1 MLRTRILPIVFL
13 LLPLALMNTVPR
25 IATQEV
31 CGLSFAVVDND
42 GSTLSRRIIQR
53 VDASQYLTLTAVCPT
68 YREALAVVEQGQAD
82 LIIEIP
88 LHYERNVLLGVG
100 PQLGI
105 AANATNGMKGSMST
119 SYVTAI
125 TQDALYDFME
135 EQEAAISHRPMVSS
149 LFLYNPHLD
158 YRLYMVPAIFALIL
172 TLIVGFLPALNIV
185 GEKEH
190 GTIEQINVTPIS
202 NLEFIISKLVPYW
215 VVGIIM
221 AVIGLGAARSI
232 WGFSLVGSI
241 PLFFLFISLYSLL
254 ISAAGL
260 VVSNYSSNTQQAA
273 LTMYF
278 FLVIF
283 ILLSGLLTPIR
294 SMPEWAQW
302 LTLLNPMRYIIEAF
316 TSRVARYLTFVS
328 HSVIL
333 LSIPSCC
340 ASGPSGV
347 IRKMRR
353 GTTHFLRFAM
363 SFLYYCSS
371 LTSNLFIIC
380 GTQMAQI

>member
-1 MLRTRILPIVFL
+1 MSIRYLIAKEFRQMLRTRILPIVFL
-13 LLPLALMNTVPR
+13 LLPLVLMNMVPR

-31 CGLSFAVVDND
+31 RGLTFAVVDND
-42 GSTLSRRIIQR
+42 GSTLSHRLIQR
-53 VDASQYLTLTAVCPT
+53 VDASLYLSLSAVCHT
-68 YREALAVVEQGQAD
+68 YREALAIVEQGQAD
-82 LIIEIP
+82 LIVEIP
-88 LHYERNVLLGVG
+88 SHYERNVILRQG

-125 TQDALYDFME
+125 AQDVLYDFMD
-135 EQEAAISHRPMVSS
+135 EQGATTGPCPKLSS
-149 LFLYNPHLD
+149 LFLFNPHLD

-185 GEKEH
+185 GEKER

-202 NLEFIISKLVPYW
+202 KLEFIISKLVPYW
-215 VVGIIM
+215 VVGILM
-221 AVIGLGAARSI
+221 ALIGLGAARGI
-232 WGFSLVGSI
+232 WGFTPVGSI

-283 ILLSGLLTPIR
+283 IFMSGLLTPIR

-302 LTLLNPMRYIIEAF
+302 LTLLNPMRHLIEAF
-316 TSRVARYLTFVS
+316 RGIYIKGST
-328 HSVIL
+328 L
-333 LSIPSCC
+333 LDLRQPFYSLA
-340 ASGPSGV
+340 ASALLLCV
-347 IRKMRR
+347 WAIRSYKKN
-353 GTTHFLRFAM
+353 A
-363 SFLYYCSS
+363 
-371 LTSNLFIIC
+371 
-380 GTQMAQI
+380 

>member
-1 MLRTRILPIVFL
+1 MSIRYLIAKEFKQMLRMRLLPIVFL
-13 LLPLALMNTVPR
+13 LLPVALMNMVPR

-31 CGLSFAVVDND
+31 RGLSFAVVDND
-42 GSTLSRRIIQR
+42 GSTLSRRLIQR
-53 VDASQYLTLTAVCPT
+53 VDASQYLTLTDVCPS
-68 YREALAVVEQGQAD
+68 YREALAVVEQGRAD

-88 LHYERNVLLGVG
+88 LQYERNVLLGEG

-125 TQDALYDFME
+125 AQDVLYDYME
-135 EQEAAISHRPMVSS
+135 EQGAATMHRPTLSS
-149 LFLYNPHLD
+149 HFLFNPHLD

-185 GEKEH
+185 GEKER

-202 NLEFIISKLVPYW
+202 KLEFIISKLVPYW

-221 AVIGLGAARSI
+221 TLIGLGAARGI
-232 WGFSLVGSI
+232 WGFTPVGSI
-241 PLFFLFISLYSLL
+241 PLFFLFISLYCLL

-260 VVSNYSSNTQQAA
+260 VVSNYSSNTRQAA

-283 ILLSGLLTPIR
+283 ILMSGLLTPIR
-294 SMPEWAQW
+294 SMPGWAQW
-302 LTLLNPMRYIIEAF
+302 LTLLNPMRHLIESFRGIYIKGSTLLDLRQSF
-316 TSRVARYLTFVS
+316 YYLSAYTF
-328 HSVIL
+328 L
-333 LSIPSCC
+333 LCVW
-340 ASGPSGV
+340 A
-347 IRKMRR
+347 IRSYKKN
-353 GTTHFLRFAM
+353 A
-363 SFLYYCSS
+363 
-371 LTSNLFIIC
+371 
-380 GTQMAQI
+380 

>member
-1 MLRTRILPIVFL
+1 MSIRYLIAKEFKQMLRTRLLPIVFL
-13 LLPLALMNTVPR
+13 LLPVALMNMVPR

-31 CGLSFAVVDND
+31 RGLSFAVVDND
-42 GSTLSRRIIQR
+42 GSTLSRRLIQR
-53 VDASQYLTLTAVCPT
+53 VDASQYLTLTDVCPS
-68 YREALAVVEQGQAD
+68 YKEALAIVEQGRAD

-88 LHYERNVLLGVG
+88 LHYERNVLLGEG

-125 TQDALYDFME
+125 AQDVLYDFME
-135 EQEAAISHRPMVSS
+135 EQGAATMHRPALSS
-149 LFLYNPHLD
+149 HFLFNPHLD
-158 YRLYMVPAIFALIL
+158 YRLYMVPALFALIL

-202 NLEFIISKLVPYW
+202 KLEFIISKLVPYW

-221 AVIGLGAARSI
+221 AMIGLGAARSI
-232 WGFSLVGSI
+232 WGFSPVGSI
-241 PLFFLFISLYSLL
+241 PLFFLFISIYSLL

-283 ILLSGLLTPIR
+283 ILMSGLLTPIR

-316 TSRVARYLTFVS
+316 RGIYIKGSTLLDLRQPFCYLTVYTF
-328 HSVIL
+328 L
-333 LSIPSCC
+333 LCVW
-340 ASGPSGV
+340 A
-347 IRKMRR
+347 IRSYKKN
-353 GTTHFLRFAM
+353 A
-363 SFLYYCSS
+363 
-371 LTSNLFIIC
+371 
-380 GTQMAQI
+380 

>member
-1 MLRTRILPIVFL
+1 MSIRYLIAKEFKQMLRMRLLPIVFL
-13 LLPLALMNTVPR
+13 LLPVALMNMVPR

-31 CGLSFAVVDND
+31 RGLSFAVVDND
-42 GSTLSRRIIQR
+42 GSTLSRRLIQR
-53 VDASQYLTLTAVCPT
+53 VDASQYLTLTDVCPS
-68 YREALAVVEQGQAD
+68 YREALAVVEQGRAD

-88 LHYERNVLLGVG
+88 LQYERNVLLGEG

-125 TQDALYDFME
+125 AQDVLYDYME
-135 EQEAAISHRPMVSS
+135 EQGAVTMHRPTLSS
-149 LFLYNPHLD
+149 HFLFNPHLD

-185 GEKEH
+185 GEKER

-202 NLEFIISKLVPYW
+202 KLEFIISKLVPYW

-221 AVIGLGAARSI
+221 TLIGLGAARGI
-232 WGFSLVGSI
+232 WGFTPVGSI
-241 PLFFLFISLYSLL
+241 PLFFLFISLYCLL

-260 VVSNYSSNTQQAA
+260 VVSNYSSNTRQAA

-283 ILLSGLLTPIR
+283 ILMSGLLTPIR
-294 SMPEWAQW
+294 SMPGWAQW
-302 LTLLNPMRYIIEAF
+302 LTLLNPMRHLIESFRGIYIKGSTLLDLRQSF
-316 TSRVARYLTFVS
+316 YYLSAYTF
-328 HSVIL
+328 L
-333 LSIPSCC
+333 LCVW
-340 ASGPSGV
+340 A
-347 IRKMRR
+347 IRSYKKN
-353 GTTHFLRFAM
+353 A
-363 SFLYYCSS
+363 
-371 LTSNLFIIC
+371 
-380 GTQMAQI
+380 

>member
-1 MLRTRILPIVFL
+1 MSIRYLIAKEFKQMLRMRLLPIVFL
-13 LLPLALMNTVPR
+13 LLPVALMNMVPR

-31 CGLSFAVVDND
+31 RGLSFAVVDND
-42 GSTLSRRIIQR
+42 GSTLSRRLIQR
-53 VDASQYLTLTAVCPT
+53 VDASQYLTLTDVCPS
-68 YREALAVVEQGQAD
+68 YKEALAVVEQGRAD

-88 LHYERNVLLGVG
+88 LHYERNVLLGEG

-125 TQDALYDFME
+125 AQDVLYDFME
-135 EQEAAISHRPMVSS
+135 EQGAATMHRPALSS
-149 LFLYNPHLD
+149 HFLFNPHLD

-185 GEKEH
+185 GEKER

-202 NLEFIISKLVPYW
+202 KLEFIISKLVPYW

-221 AVIGLGAARSI
+221 TLIGLGAARGI
-232 WGFSLVGSI
+232 WGFTPVGSI
-241 PLFFLFISLYSLL
+241 PLFFLFISLYCLL

-260 VVSNYSSNTQQAA
+260 VVSNYSSNTRQAA

-283 ILLSGLLTPIR
+283 ILMSGLLTPIR
-294 SMPEWAQW
+294 SMPGWAQW
-302 LTLLNPMRYIIEAF
+302 LTLLNPMRHLIESFRGIYIKGSTLLDLRQQF
-316 TSRVARYLTFVS
+316 YYLSAYTF
-328 HSVIL
+328 L
-333 LSIPSCC
+333 LCVW
-340 ASGPSGV
+340 A
-347 IRKMRR
+347 IRSYKKN
-353 GTTHFLRFAM
+353 A
-363 SFLYYCSS
+363 
-371 LTSNLFIIC
+371 
-380 GTQMAQI
+380 